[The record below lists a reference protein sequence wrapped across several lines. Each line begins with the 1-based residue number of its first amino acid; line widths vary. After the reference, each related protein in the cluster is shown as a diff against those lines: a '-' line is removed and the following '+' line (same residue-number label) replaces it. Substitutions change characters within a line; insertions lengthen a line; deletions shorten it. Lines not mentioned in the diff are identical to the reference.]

1 MEHFKKQNKDYSLF
15 RASVYC
21 LHILS
26 LAKDIIVL
34 ICSQFIFSF
43 FVQSTCSS
51 LNWDIHSGFL
61 NAKHVSSLIY
71 ILICGRISVLFGI
84 DDDQQLQKPLISGN
98 DKTVKTFIY
107 RQSDTIL
114 S

>member
-1 MEHFKKQNKDYSLF
+1 M
-15 RASVYC
+15 
-21 LHILS
+21 
-26 LAKDIIVL
+26 
-34 ICSQFIFSF
+34 
-43 FVQSTCSS
+43 QSTCSS
-51 LNWDIHSGFL
+51 LTWDIHSGFL

-84 DDDQQLQKPLISGN
+84 DHDQQLQKPLISGN
-98 DKTVKTFIY
+98 DKTVKTLTPVKKKSLMSAYIY